1 MKMRFDELFE
11 MRKLTGTKLKDY
23 IRSNGFSKVSFC
35 KKTEISRPT
44 LDKILNGEIDSK
56 STFDKH
62 LNKILTSLSIDPDTL
77 MGFSPRIQ
85 SADAVFSENAPI
97 DYQVNDKAKM
107 EYDLLQDMNAFQA
120 PYKAVLISLYES
132 AVKNGNTAIAEE
144 VKENFDVQVEDIAQR
159 FRDLGLDDSLVR
171 PSYVV
176 NVSPLQEKINKT
188 IRNEPEVEYHKD
200 NEAFL
205 KTVLSEF
212 KMLTGEADA

>member
-1 MKMRFDELFE
+1 MRFDELFE
-11 MRKLTGTKLKDY
+11 KRKLTGTKLKDY

-107 EYDLLQDMNAFQA
+107 EYFVPTFLQKSPDLSQHTAFR
-120 PYKAVLISLYES
+120 IDHHIRGMSL
-132 AVKNGNTAIAEE
+132 
-144 VKENFDVQVEDIAQR
+144 
-159 FRDLGLDDSLVR
+159 
-171 PSYVV
+171 
-176 NVSPLQEKINKT
+176 
-188 IRNEPEVEYHKD
+188 
-200 NEAFL
+200 
-205 KTVLSEF
+205 
-212 KMLTGEADA
+212 